1 MSADCDVAGIATA
14 AAADADDDDDTV
26 EVSAGDDSNYYAVLS
41 GDGYESGRPAGGGID
56 AGIGAA
62 AAAVEREAAP
72 ALAPSYV
79 ARGYCCHFVLV
90 PRAFQ
95 AVC

>member
-1 MSADCDVAGIATA
+1 MSADCDVADIATA
-14 AAADADDDDDTV
+14 ADDDDNDTV
-26 EVSAGDDSNYYAVLS
+26 EVSAGNHSNYYAALS
-41 GDGYESGRPAGGGID
+41 GDRYEGGRPAAGGID

-79 ARGYCCHFVLV
+79 ARGYYCHFVLV

>member
-1 MSADCDVAGIATA
+1 MSADCDVADIATA
-14 AAADADDDDDTV
+14 ADADAADDNDTV
-26 EVSAGDDSNYYAVLS
+26 EASAGDHSNYYAALS
-41 GDGYESGRPAGGGID
+41 GDRYEGGRPAAGGID

-79 ARGYCCHFVLV
+79 ARGYYCHFVLV